1 MTAGRA
7 FTGGRLLVVAALVA
21 LACLAAPVPTACA
34 HAGLESS
41 DPAAG
46 SSTATSPKAIVLTFA
61 EDPDTA
67 LSLVRLL
74 DADGKT
80 VPGVSAVKAVHGKP
94 MALQVTL
101 AQDLGRG
108 VYTVNWR
115 SVSAVDGHVQNG
127 AFAFGV
133 GVTPAPGSTKAV
145 DLLDTSPRMSALG
158 ALGHWLLYAGLALFV
173 GAATTCLLVFA
184 GRLPAGGAKL
194 LRLALLVSVVGF
206 CAMVWAERALTGAT
220 SLLPLFQTR
229 HGQLLLALGIAIVLC
244 AAAVAAVDL
253 WPARWS
259 LAVLGAT
266 GALAVLVHVLGGHAN
281 APSSLRLV
289 NVAVQWVHM
298 TGIGVWVGGL
308 AWLLLGIRGMTKPE
322 RAGAVG
328 AFSRVATVTLGVV
341 LATGVARG
349 IVEVGSPDNLFT
361 TRYGVTLLVKVGLVI
376 IIVALGALNH
386 YRWVPALRTR
396 ERAARTFRMN
406 SGGELAVAAAVLA
419 ATAVLS
425 GLAPASSAVASAAMP
440 AAPAVT
446 VSGSDYATTVRAHLT
461 VSPGAVGQNSYSV
474 LVDGYDSGQPL
485 PSVTGVKLA
494 FSLPS
499 KPSLNAST
507 LDLGRV
513 SGGAWRGAGLQLS
526 VVGRWHIDV
535 VVREDAGGV
544 TVPLDLDVKA
554 AVGG

>member
-1 MTAGRA
+1 MC
-7 FTGGRLLVVAALVA
+7 GRLFVVAALAA
-21 LACLAAPVPTACA
+21 LACLVAPVPSASA

-46 SSTATSPKAIVLTFA
+46 SSIATSPAAITLTFA
-61 EDPDTA
+61 EDPDPA
-67 LSLVRLL
+67 LSLVRVV
-74 DADGKT
+74 DANGTT
-80 VPGVSAVKAVHGKP
+80 VPGVSAVEAVPGKP
-94 MALQVTL
+94 LSLQATL
-101 AQDLGRG
+101 TQSLGQG

-115 SVSAVDGHVQNG
+115 SVSASDGHVQNG

-145 DLLDTSPRMSALG
+145 DLLNTSPWMSALG

-184 GRLPAGGAKL
+184 GRLPAGGARL
-194 LRLALLVSVVGF
+194 LRVALLVSVVGF

-229 HGQLLLALGIAIVLC
+229 HGQLLLALGVAIVFC

-266 GALAVLVHVLGGHAN
+266 GALAVLDHVLGGHAN

-308 AWLLLGIRGMTKPE
+308 AWLLLGIRGMTKPV
-322 RAGAVG
+322 RAAAVD
-328 AFSRVATVTLGVV
+328 AFSRVATATLVVV
-341 LATGVARG
+341 LVTGVARG
-349 IVEVGSPDNLFT
+349 LVEVGSLGNLFT
-361 TRYGVTLLVKVGLVI
+361 TRYGVTLLVKVGLVVV
-376 IIVALGALNH
+376 IVALGALNH
-386 YRWVPALRTR
+386 FRWVPALKTQDG
-396 ERAARTFRMN
+396 AARTFRLN
-406 SGGELAVAAAVLA
+406 SGGELAVAAAILA
-419 ATAVLS
+419 ATALLS
-425 GLAPASSAVASAAMP
+425 GLAPASSAVASPSMSGSQG
-440 AAPAVT
+440 VT

-474 LVDGYDSGQPL
+474 MIDGYDSGQPL
-485 PSVTGVKLA
+485 P
-494 FSLPS
+494 
-499 KPSLNAST
+499 
-507 LDLGRV
+507 R
-513 SGGAWRGAGLQLS
+513 
-526 VVGRWHIDV
+526 
-535 VVREDAGGV
+535 
-544 TVPLDLDVKA
+544 
-554 AVGG
+554 

>member
-1 MTAGRA
+1 VTPGRT
-7 FTGGRLLVVAALVA
+7 FTGVRILVVAALAALFCVA
-21 LACLAAPVPTACA
+21 GPASSAYA

-46 SSTATSPKAIVLTFA
+46 SSVSTSPKVITLTFA
-61 EDPDTA
+61 EDPDPA

-74 DADGKT
+74 DADGRT

-94 MALQVTL
+94 LALQVMLTQ
-101 AQDLGRG
+101 ALGQG

-127 AFAFGV
+127 AFAFGM

-145 DLLDTSPRMSALG
+145 DLLTTSPWISALG
-158 ALGHWLLYAGLALFV
+158 AIGHWLLYAGLALFV
-173 GAATTCLLVFA
+173 GAAATCLLVFA
-184 GRLPAGGAKL
+184 GRLPAGGARL
-194 LRLALLVSVVGF
+194 LRLALLASVVGF
-206 CAMVWAERALTGAT
+206 CAMVWAERSLSGAP

-229 HGQLLLALGIAIVLC
+229 HGQLLLALGVAIVFC

-266 GALAVLVHVLGGHAN
+266 GVLAVLVHVLGGHAY

-308 AWLLLGIRGMTKPE
+308 AWLLLGIHGMTKAG

-328 AFSRVATVTLGVV
+328 AFSRVATVTLVVV

-349 IVEVGSPDNLFT
+349 LVEVGSLGNLFD
-361 TRYGVTLLVKVGLVI
+361 TRYGITLLVKVGLVV

-386 YRWVPALRTR
+386 YRWVPSLKTHDG
-396 ERAARTFRMN
+396 AARTFRLN
-406 SGGELAVAAAVLA
+406 SGGELAVAAAILA

-425 GLAPASSAVASAAMP
+425 GLAPASSAVASSSTSGSSG
-440 AAPAVT
+440 VT

-461 VSPGAVGQNSYSV
+461 VSPGAVGQNSYSATI
-474 LVDGYDSGQPL
+474 DGYDSGQAL
-485 PSVTGVKLA
+485 TSVTAVKLV

-499 KPSLNAST
+499 KPTLSAST
-507 LDLGRV
+507 LQLGRV
-513 SGGAWRGAGLQLS
+513 SDGSWRRAGLQLS

-535 VVREDAGGV
+535 VVQEAAGGV
-544 TVPLDLDVKA
+544 TVPLDVDVKA
-554 AVGG
+554 AGGG